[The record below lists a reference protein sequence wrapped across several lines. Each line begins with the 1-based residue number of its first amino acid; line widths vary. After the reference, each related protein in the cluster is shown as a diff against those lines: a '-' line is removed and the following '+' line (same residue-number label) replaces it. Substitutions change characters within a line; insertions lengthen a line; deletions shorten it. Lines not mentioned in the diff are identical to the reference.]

1 MKRKERKIK
10 KKFKQKKKRSQEKE
24 VGITS
29 KSEQRDAAKATSFTN
44 AYYTNVQ

>member
-1 MKRKERKIK
+1 MKRKERKIRKRNLSK
-10 KKFKQKKKRSQEKE
+10 KKKSQEKE

-29 KSEQRDAAKATSFTN
+29 KSEQKDAAKAPSFTN